1 MRFKE
6 GGLHIMRNLIFF
18 LLIIIA
24 FPSTFQLL
32 AAEPEEQTLFKI
44 VIPDKIILEKLMYN
58 GHVWNDLD
66 LQSKTMYIIGIEE
79 GATLLVDEMSVD
91 VLKKNNTQSTLIAL
105 KRIYSTGF
113 RASDIVLE
121 IDKFYEQPI
130 NIGIPIVEAYR
141 HVLKKFNGASPDEL
155 VQNEAK
161 LRKKYNK

>member
-1 MRFKE
+1 M
-6 GGLHIMRNLIFF
+6 MRNLIFC

-24 FPSTFQLL
+24 FPSTSQLL
-32 AAEPEEQTLFKI
+32 AVEPEEQTLFKI

-91 VLKKNNTQSTLIAL
+91 VLEKNNTQSTLIAL

-113 RASDIVLE
+113 QASDIVLE

-141 HVLKKFNGASPDEL
+141 HVLKKFNGASTDEL
-155 VQNEAK
+155 VQNKTK
-161 LRKKYNK
+161 LREKYNK